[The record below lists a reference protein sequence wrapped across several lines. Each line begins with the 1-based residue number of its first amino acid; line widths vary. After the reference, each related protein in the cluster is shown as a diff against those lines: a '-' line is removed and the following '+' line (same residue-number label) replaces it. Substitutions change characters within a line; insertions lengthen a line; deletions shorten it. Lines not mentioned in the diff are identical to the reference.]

1 MVEFSKRLKILRM
14 EKNLT
19 QQQLA
24 TRLNISKGIV
34 SAYETG
40 TRYPSYDILIKLA
53 TLFKCTTDYLLG
65 LEKKR
70 VIDVSLLSEKNIEL
84 LANLVEALK

>member
-1 MVEFSKRLKILRM
+1 M